1 MRYGISQ
8 WLDITNLRAVYS
20 VRVKPEGQGWAHVRE
35 GPAICLFP
43 ERGEAEMFRDLL
55 KLGSVFSEYSQPKE
69 PK

>member
-1 MRYGISQ
+1 
-8 WLDITNLRAVYS
+8 

-55 KLGSVFSEYSQPKE
+55 KLGSVFSEYNQKDRHANQT
-69 PK
+69 K